1 LRPLRFRKR
10 ARKRSRADGLKD
22 EEACRMATMK
32 GEISEDEVQLV
43 VFTIENEEFAAEI
56 TQVREIIPL
65 DKVTR
70 VPSAPKFVYGVINL
84 RGKLVTVV
92 DLHKR
97 LNFKRSSPEQNSKI
111 IVSDVEDG
119 VLGMMVDN
127 VIEVTRIPESQIE
140 PPPAMSTGQID
151 VKYIMG
157 IAKMKDRLIVILDL
171 KNVLLEGV
179 TAGAAE
185 EGA

>member
-1 LRPLRFRKR
+1 MKVNQMM
-10 ARKRSRADGLKD
+10 KTS
-22 EEACRMATMK
+22 K
-32 GEISEDEVQLV
+32 GEVREDEVQLV
-43 VFTIENEEFAAEI
+43 VFTVEKEEFAAEI
-56 TQVREIIPL
+56 TQVREIISL
-65 DKVTR
+65 EKVTK

-97 LNFKRSSPEQNSKI
+97 LGFKRSRPEEDSKI

-127 VIEVTRIPESQIE
+127 VIEVARIPESQIE

-171 KNVLLEGV
+171 QNVLLEGV
-179 TAGAAE
+179 AGEPAK

>member
-1 LRPLRFRKR
+1 MKT
-10 ARKRSRADGLKD
+10 S
-22 EEACRMATMK
+22 K
-32 GEISEDEVQLV
+32 GEVREDEVQLV
-43 VFTIENEEFAAEI
+43 VFTVEKEEFAAEI
-56 TQVREIIPL
+56 TQVREIISL
-65 DKVTR
+65 EKVTK

-97 LNFKRSSPEQNSKI
+97 LGFKRSRPEEDSKI

-127 VIEVTRIPESQIE
+127 VIEVARIPESQIE

-171 KNVLLEGV
+171 QNVLLEGV
-179 TAGAAE
+179 AGEPAK

>member
-1 LRPLRFRKR
+1 MTK
-10 ARKRSRADGLKD
+10 A
-22 EEACRMATMK
+22 K
-32 GEISEDEVQLV
+32 GEMSEDEVQLV
-43 VFTIENEEFAAEI
+43 VFTIEKEEFAAEI

-65 DKVTR
+65 DKATR
-70 VPSAPKFVYGVINL
+70 VPSAPRFVYGVINL

-97 LNFKRSSPEQNSKI
+97 LGFTRTSPEENAKI

-140 PPPAMSTGQID
+140 PPPVMSTGRID

-157 IAKMKDRLIVILDL
+157 IAKLKERLIVILDL
-171 KNVLLEGV
+171 RNVLLEGV
-179 TAGAAE
+179 TVDAAE

>member
-1 LRPLRFRKR
+1 MR
-10 ARKRSRADGLKD
+10 
-22 EEACRMATMK
+22 
-32 GEISEDEVQLV
+32 EDEVQLV
-43 VFTIENEEFAAEI
+43 VFTIEKEEFAAEI
-56 TQVREIIPL
+56 TQVREIISL
-65 DKVTR
+65 EKVTR

-97 LNFKRSSPEQNSKI
+97 LGFKRTRPEENSKI

-119 VLGMMVDN
+119 VLGMMVDS
-127 VIEVTRIPESQIE
+127 VTEVARIPEGQIE

-157 IAKMKDRLIVILDL
+157 IAKVKDRLIVILDL
-171 KNVLLEGV
+171 QNVLLEGV
-179 TAGAAE
+179 AVTTAE

>member
-1 LRPLRFRKR
+1 MVQK
-10 ARKRSRADGLKD
+10 A
-22 EEACRMATMK
+22 K
-32 GEISEDEVQLV
+32 GEVGEDEIQLV
-43 VFTIENEEFAAEI
+43 VFTIEKEEFAAEI
-56 TQVREIIPL
+56 TQVREIISL

-97 LNFKRSSPEQNSKI
+97 LGFKRTHPEGNSKI

-119 VLGMMVDN
+119 VLGMMVDS
-127 VIEVTRIPESQIE
+127 VIEVARVPESQIE
-140 PPPAMSTGQID
+140 PPPTMSTGQID

-157 IAKMKDRLIVILDL
+157 IAKMKERLIVILDL
-171 KNVLLEGV
+171 QNVLLEGV
-179 TAGAAE
+179 TSTTAE

>member
-1 LRPLRFRKR
+1 MR
-10 ARKRSRADGLKD
+10 
-22 EEACRMATMK
+22 
-32 GEISEDEVQLV
+32 EDEVQLV
-43 VFTIENEEFAAEI
+43 VFTIEKEEFAAEI
-56 TQVREIIPL
+56 TQVREIISL
-65 DKVTR
+65 EKVTR

-97 LNFKRSSPEQNSKI
+97 LGFKRTRPEENSKI

-119 VLGMMVDN
+119 VLGMMVDS
-127 VIEVTRIPESQIE
+127 VTEVARIPEGQIE

-157 IAKMKDRLIVILDL
+157 IAKVKDRLIVILDL
-171 KNVLLEGV
+171 QNVLLEGV
-179 TAGAAE
+179 AGTTAE